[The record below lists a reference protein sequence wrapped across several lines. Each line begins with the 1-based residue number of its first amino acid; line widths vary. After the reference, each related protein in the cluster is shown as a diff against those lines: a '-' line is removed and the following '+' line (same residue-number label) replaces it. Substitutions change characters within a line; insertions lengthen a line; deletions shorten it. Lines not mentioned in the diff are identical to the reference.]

1 MKYLL
6 SGHFESHELKRDGSF
21 SELGHADSA
30 TPDTLAYC
38 DSAYYLEAA
47 NANPSVS
54 CILTTPDLAA
64 KVAVSK
70 GVAIAANPRVAF
82 YRLHERLWP
91 DPKTGDT
98 QIHPSAIVSHG
109 TKIGRGVIISERAVV
124 KDGVEIGDGS
134 FVDVGA
140 VLGAEGLLYV
150 REDGEN
156 RRVRHLGGVRIGKQ
170 VTILAN
176 AVLARGIHP
185 GLPTV
190 VEDRAIVGIATTIG
204 HEAHIGSNCIVS
216 GNCVIARRAE
226 IGEKAWIGASSMIRE
241 YVRIGARASV
251 MAGSVVLE
259 DVPEDA
265 KVSGNFAIPHRR
277 RMLQYLKDK
286 R

>member
-1 MKYLL
+1 MKHLL
-6 SGHFESHELKRDGSF
+6 SGYFASGELERDGSF
-21 SELGHADSA
+21 SELGHADSVS
-30 TPDTLAYC
+30 PETLAYC

-64 KVAVSK
+64 KAAAGK
-70 GVAIAANPRVAF
+70 GVAIAADPRVAF

-91 DPKTGDT
+91 DPREGET
-98 QIHPSAIVSHG
+98 QIHPSAIVSRG
-109 TKIGRGVIISERAVV
+109 AKIGRGAVISERVVV
-124 KDGVEIGDGS
+124 KDGVEIGDGT

-150 REDGEN
+150 REGGEN
-156 RRVRHLGGVRIGKQ
+156 RRVRHLGGVRIGRQ

-190 VEDRAIVGIATTIG
+190 VEDRAIVGIASAIG
-204 HEAHIGSNCIVS
+204 HEARIGNNCVVS

-226 IGEKAWIGASSMIRE
+226 IGEKAWIGTSSMIRE
-241 YVRIGARASV
+241 YVRVGARARV

-265 KVSGNFAIPHRR
+265 EVSGNFAIPHGR